1 MFQGKGGECLSI
13 QDLYEGFQERLIELQ
28 VGGEG
33 LIPDRL
39 DIGKDM
45 GFQRSLR
52 RRSTIEVLN
61 RLMDTFAIKSNCYDT
76 QNNYIL

>member
-1 MFQGKGGECLSI
+1 MP
-13 QDLYEGFQERLIELQ
+13 ER
-28 VGGEG
+28 V
-33 LIPDRL
+33 